1 MAVRLLK
8 QTWTVW
14 KRRLQDQR
22 TLEGKVPPCCIVR
35 REHGKLT
42 HIPDTALAFSVRSSS
57 ALASSSVQKWRQV
70 YHTHRNAQT
79 FAVHYHS
86 AHLSFKM
93 LLLWRLQLRKKLK
106 LAKQAK
112 LAEKFFVMRGAWR
125 TWLAKVAEKKRGRK
139 VKDFE
144 RRVAKRY
151 FEGTFQS
158 FHRTEA
164 QPTESLYR
172 VEVGCTSSERVEPRR
187 ADYTTEGHITHTL
200 EYSDTLDNKSC

>member
-8 QTWTVW
+8 QSWTIW

-22 TLEGKVPPCCIVR
+22 TLEGKVPSASLSMR
-35 REHGKLT
+35 RDHGKLT
-42 HIPDTALAFSVRSSS
+42 HILDTALAFSMRPSS
-57 ALASSSVQKWRQV
+57 ALASSSIQKWRNV
-70 YHTHRNAQT
+70 HHTHRNAQT

-112 LAEKFFVMRGAWR
+112 LADKFFVMRGAWR
-125 TWLAKVAEKKRGRK
+125 TWLAQVAEKKRNKK

-144 RRVAKRY
+144 RKIAKRY

-158 FHRTEA
+158 CFGF
-164 QPTESLYR
+164 
-172 VEVGCTSSERVEPRR
+172 GCS
-187 ADYTTEGHITHTL
+187 
-200 EYSDTLDNKSC
+200 